1 MQFIRRHWYNLGIA
15 FAAIAVAWASFGHLT
30 TVQVILLLNFA
41 VLSLHQFEEYG
52 WPGGF
57 PWINNEVFDPRGG
70 PADRYPLNQNNA
82 LFINVVALPIC
93 LLPTFLPSAHAYL
106 STGNSKPLQSRCCDG
121 RPRL

>member
-52 WPGGF
+52 WPV
-57 PWINNEVFDPRGG
+57 VFLGSTTKFSIRGAA
-70 PADRYPLNQNNA
+70 P
-82 LFINVVALPIC
+82 
-93 LLPTFLPSAHAYL
+93 PTDIL
-106 STGNSKPLQSRCCDG
+106 SIKTMLCS
-121 RPRL
+121 